1 MVFVEPW
8 RGVTNSPDVAVG
20 AVAGSLMIAAMIPY
34 SPAPDKGRIKAMGR
48 TSAGSSAIVVKRPQK
63 TNNHIDDFTPPRD
76 RFCMLK
82 NMICISPGYRVAGVQ
97 KNETIDTEIA
107 LMTARSC
114 FHA

>member
-63 TNNHIDDFTPPRD
+63 TNNHIDDFTPPQGPVLHVEKYD
-76 RFCMLK
+76 LHF
-82 NMICISPGYRVAGVQ
+82 
-97 KNETIDTEIA
+97 
-107 LMTARSC
+107 ARIQGGGC
-114 FHA
+114 AKK